1 MVHCHSYCT
10 NRPKQR
16 MLDSHEVRVRAGRE
30 LVVNLVA
37 EGGPVVYVAPE
48 PLGDVQI
55 ELLMD
60 SPREGGRDTQTKVIP
75 SRLILL
81 LL

>member
-1 MVHCHSYCT
+1 MV
-10 NRPKQR
+10 
-16 MLDSHEVRVRAGRE
+16 D
-30 LVVNLVA
+30 LVA

>member
-1 MVHCHSYCT
+1 
-10 NRPKQR
+10 
-16 MLDSHEVRVRAGRE
+16 MLNGHELSVRAGSK
-30 LVVNLVA
+30 LVVDLVA